1 MRNQVQRQLIY
12 RVFWKDTEITANIA
26 PLSVSRNLSVW
37 QFTHEASRRG
47 ASLQGQSGVMLT
59 LRSLIGR
66 NTHAIRGLVH
76 RNMGRGLIGWLIKV
90 SRAVLFHC
98 KPSTVR
104 QIGHFVSRLR
114 TLYRTQGG
122 KGTTLYL
129 KSCQVLLQQSIA
141 GYKVRDITELKIR
154 VKRNKAGLP
163 RIIPSG
169 ARAEIR
175 KGNVNIIKLWMT
187 LLGWYRIMDFR
198 GKLSLATIVD
208 PGKAIK
214 PSTLDEWD
222 TYLRDIFVPTLREVF
237 VPAKH
242 KVELDQPKPFPIR
255 KSGPTTAQDRAMIR
269 SVGNSSFFALVFAA
283 KAWLNHPLYETL
295 KRFLKRWAVSR
306 GQKYSVILQRIAW
319 AASSDWDDP
328 KWGSKTRVPSYLAK
342 LGFKEEA
349 AGKVRVFA
357 MVDAWTQWVMR
368 PIHDM
373 IFDILRFI
381 PMDGTFDQVRPVE
394 RLRSLPRKGRWFYS
408 IDLSAA
414 TDRLPISLQIPL
426 MKYLLEWAGVPD
438 PKEWAQDW
446 ADLLVKREYQ
456 VKIPIDSNFDLPD
469 DLPEYVTYTVG
480 QPMGAL
486 SSWAMLAIT
495 HHAIVHWAARKAYN
509 KGSLPYPSFRDY
521 AILGDDIVILNRSVA
536 IEYLRILDKI
546 GVKAGL
552 AKSIVAKDEFYLEFA
567 KKFFV
572 PEGRADM
579 LPLKEAISVY
589 SSTILTCEFVRKYN
603 LTLGQIL
610 SFLGYGYR
618 SKSRAL
624 QACYWELPKRLK
636 VLMIWFRSPVG
647 CFPMDPMSWLRSS
660 GFVSQWDIPDKW
672 VGWKFVAGRLFR
684 IGCKLLTRYAD
695 ALARYKQSIEV
706 TGQIYD
712 MDHYLR
718 HRMLKESPKH
728 MKKIRIPLAK
738 QGKLVRPLSQHP
750 PVLREALVRN
760 DRTNSFYTEPV
771 PFSTLVAPVDF
782 DPHAASVADISNAG
796 TFGWVFNLLL
806 PKSAQAWLS
815 SEITSFNRD
824 YGLVDIVHTPVTE
837 LPECITSEELN
848 RTLFYANLPIHSPE
862 TKVKLL
868 LEWLF
873 NFDKIA
879 SQIPSEHWPQYRV
892 LDKTIREFLTVT
904 EWWEEATKPFFKH
917 RLNARL
923 KLDNRK
929 SGNTPIV
936 ALVPVKQGAQ
946 TSQEKPIKHPDWGV
960 WDSKGNFDW
969 DSTEEGA
976 MYSTALKEFKLSLPL
991 GPRDIPDFRSYRPVK
1006 PVRSIW
1012 LVVARALQSILI
1024 LGSLVWLVPIY
1035 GQDTPLVK
1043 ISEGVQP
1050 VEVIS
1055 VDVFDWVPFTIGFIL
1070 PIIILIWR
1078 LGAHS
1083 SSTVEASIFET
1094 ISQQAQSISEQEV
1107 RLIRQRCEVVDLNEV
1122 IEGLET
1128 ALEESHQ
1135 EIEVLTQLLSEF
1147 NPWR

>member
-12 RVFWKDTEITANIA
+12 RVFWKDNEISANIA
-26 PLSVSRNLSVW
+26 PLSVSRQLSVW

-141 GYKVRDITELKIR
+141 GYKVRDITELKTR

-169 ARAEIR
+169 ARASIR
-175 KGNVNIIKLWMT
+175 KGDINSIRLWMT
-187 LLGWYRIMDFR
+187 LLGWYRISDFR
-198 GKLSLATIVD
+198 GKLSLATITD
-208 PGKAIK
+208 PGKVIAQCR
-214 PSTLDEWD
+214 LDEWELF
-222 TYLRDIFVPTLREVF
+222 LRDIFIPTLSLKYI
-237 VPAKH
+237 PAKH
-242 KVELDQPKPFPIR
+242 KVRLNKIQPFPIR
-255 KSGPTTAQDRAMIR
+255 KSGPTTATDRAMIR
-269 SVGNSSFFALVFAA
+269 SVGNSSFYALVFAA
-283 KAWLNHPLYETL
+283 KTWMNHPLYETL
-295 KRFLKRWAVSR
+295 KRFLTRWAMWE
-306 GQKYSVILQRIAW
+306 GQKFSVILQRMVW
-319 AASSDWDDP
+319 ASDCRWEDSR
-328 KWGSKTRVPSYLAK
+328 WGQKIRIPRFLAK

-373 IFDILRFI
+373 IFDILKFI

-414 TDRLPISLQIPL
+414 TDRLPIRVQIPL
-426 MKYLLEWAGVPD
+426 MKYLLSLAGVPEPD
-438 PKEWAQDW
+438 KWAQDW

-456 VKIPIDSNFDLPD
+456 VKVPKDSNFDLPD
-469 DLPEYVTYTVG
+469 DLPEFVTYSVG

-495 HHAIVHWAARKAYN
+495 HHAIVHWAARRAYN
-509 KGSLPYPSFRDY
+509 KGAPIRMPFQDY
-521 AILGDDIVILNRSVA
+521 AILGDDIVILNRAVA
-536 IEYLRILDKI
+536 IEYLCILDWL

-552 AKSIVAKDEFYLEFA
+552 AKSIVSRDFYLEFA

-572 PEGRADM
+572 PSGRADM

-589 SSTILTCEFVRKYN
+589 SSTILTCEFIRKYN
-603 LTLGQIL
+603 LSLGQIL
-610 SFLGYGYR
+610 SFLGYGYK

-624 QACYWELPKRLK
+624 QAHYWQLPKRLK

-647 CFPMDPMSWLRSS
+647 AFPLDALSWLKSS
-660 GFVSQWDIPDKW
+660 GFTSQWDVPDNW
-672 VGWKFVAGRLFR
+672 VGWKFVVGRLFR
-684 IGCKLLTRYAD
+684 IGCKLLTRYSE
-695 ALARYKQSIEV
+695 ALERYKQSIEV

-718 HRMLKESPKH
+718 HRMLKESPKSLR
-728 MKKIRIPLAK
+728 KVRIPLAK
-738 QGKLVRPLSQHP
+738 SGKLVRPLSQHP
-750 PVLREALVRN
+750 PYLREALVRN
-760 DRTNSFYTEPV
+760 DRKNSFHTEPV
-771 PFSTLVAPVDF
+771 PFSTLVASTDF
-782 DPHAASVADISNAG
+782 DPFEASAYDITNAG
-796 TFGWVFNLLL
+796 IFGWVYNLLI
-806 PKSAQAWLS
+806 PKSWQKWMAR
-815 SEITSFNRD
+815 EISTFNRD
-824 YGLVDIVHTPVTE
+824 YGVVDLVHKPVVT

-848 RTLFYANLPIHSPE
+848 RTLFYANLPIHPPI
-862 TKVKLL
+862 KRVKLL

-879 SQIPSEHWPQYRV
+879 SQVPSEHWPQYRV
-892 LDKTIREFLTVT
+892 LDKTIKEFLTVT

-917 RLNARL
+917 RLNPRL
-923 KLDNRK
+923 KLDNK
-929 SGNTPIV
+929 LSGNTPIV

-946 TSQEKPIKHPDWGV
+946 TSPVLDKLSHPDWGV
-960 WDSKGNFDW
+960 WKWVGNECKFDW
-969 DSTEEGA
+969 DSTQEGA
-976 MYSTALKEFKLSLPL
+976 MYSTALKEFRLILPL
-991 GPRDIPDFRSYRPVK
+991 PPRPIPDFRSYRPVK
-1006 PVRSIW
+1006 SDWKTLINWMERLQAIILLSTIIW
-1012 LVVARALQSILI
+1012 LVPLYDNTVEQPIE
-1024 LGSLVWLVPIY
+1024 VP
-1035 GQDTPLVK
+1035 P
-1043 ISEGVQP
+1043 
-1050 VEVIS
+1050 
-1055 VDVFDWVPFTIGFIL
+1055 VDVFNWYPLIGI
-1070 PIIILIWR
+1070 IIILLPI
-1078 LGAHS
+1078 LYLNLFPSG
-1083 SSTVEASIFET
+1083 STVEASVFDT
-1094 ISQQAQSISEQEV
+1094 ISQQAQRISELEV
-1107 RLIRQRCEVVDLNEV
+1107 RMIRQRCEVVDLNEI